1 MKFINKGEPIQIR
14 IGDSV
19 NCYWITLKKNEL
31 IDLPKKQGKKLGLVK
46 LKTTEG
52 QIGDEIVETKQIET
66 DKLTDNYTPDD
77 LYFKE
82 LINIRGIGSK
92 TAEDIV
98 TWGTKEKLIE
108 YIQKGENLPFRD
120 DVEEKLKREYG
131 E

>member
-108 YIQKGENLPFRD
+108 YIQNGEKLPFRD